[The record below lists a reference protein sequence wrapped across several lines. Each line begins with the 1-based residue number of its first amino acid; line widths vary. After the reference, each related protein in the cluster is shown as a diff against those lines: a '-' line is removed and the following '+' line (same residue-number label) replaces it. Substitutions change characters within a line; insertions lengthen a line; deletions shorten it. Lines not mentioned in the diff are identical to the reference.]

1 MKNISSKNTT
11 VKKIIHVDMDCFYAA
26 VEMRDFPEYR
36 NIPLAVGGE
45 GPRSVL
51 STCNYMARKYGIRSA
66 MPAIKA
72 KQLCPELK
80 IVHGRMSVYKDV
92 SNHIREI
99 FSRYTDLIEPLSLD
113 EAYLDVSNST
123 QCQGSATLI
132 AEQIRA
138 DIFNELNL
146 TASAGIAP
154 NKFIAKIASDEN
166 KPNGQ
171 CVIPPN
177 KIASFVE
184 QLSLKKIPGIGPK
197 TFQKLQQFGFSTC
210 YDVRMSSIASLTPI
224 VGKFATSLYQKAHGI
239 DHRELEVSRQRKS
252 LAIETTLA
260 TDIYTEKD
268 CFAVIEKLL
277 PKLIARLAKVKNLK
291 IIRQGIKL
299 KFNDF
304 NQTTVEQ
311 QSLEPDEEVYMA
323 LLSKAHARAN
333 KDGKQRGIRL
343 VGLTLGFA
351 QPCVDTDLSAQ
362 QMMLPIPVPFED
374 A

>member
-1 MKNISSKNTT
+1 MKKLALNKTAI
-11 VKKIIHVDMDCFYAA
+11 KKIIHVDMDCFYAA

-36 NIPLAVGGE
+36 DIPLAVGGD

-51 STCNYMARKYGIRSA
+51 STCNYIARKYGIRSA
-66 MPAIKA
+66 MSAIKA
-72 KQLCPELK
+72 KQLCPNLK
-80 IVHGRMSVYKDV
+80 IVHGRMAVYKEV
-92 SNHIREI
+92 STHIREI

-113 EAYLDVSNST
+113 EAFLDVSDST

-132 AEQIRA
+132 AQKIRA

-171 CVIPPN
+171 CVIPPD
-177 KIASFVE
+177 KVASFVE
-184 QLSLKKIPGIGPK
+184 RLSLKKIPGIGPK
-197 TFQKLQQFGFSTC
+197 TFQKLQQAGFSTC
-210 YDVRMSSIASLTPI
+210 HDVRASSLAKLTPI
-224 VGKFATSLYQKAHGI
+224 VGKFALSLYQKAHGI
-239 DHRELEVSRQRKS
+239 DNRELEVSRQRKS

-260 TDIYTEKD
+260 ADIYSEKE
-268 CFAVIEKLL
+268 CLAVIEKLL
-277 PKLIARLAKVKNLK
+277 PKLLLRLHKVKDLT
-291 IIRQGIKL
+291 IVRQGIKL

-311 QSLEPDEEVYMA
+311 QSLAPDQQTYMA
-323 LLSKAHARAN
+323 LLAKAHTRAHKN
-333 KDGKQRGIRL
+333 GKQRGIRL

-351 QPCVDTDLSAQ
+351 QPCIDSHINGQ
-362 QMMLPIPVPFED
+362 QMMLPSL
-374 A
+374 

>member
-1 MKNISSKNTT
+1 MKKVSLNKATA
-11 VKKIIHVDMDCFYAA
+11 KKIIHIDMDCFYAA

-36 NIPLAVGGE
+36 SIPLAVGGD

-51 STCNYMARKYGIRSA
+51 CTCNYIARKFGVRSA
-66 MPAIKA
+66 MSAIKA

-80 IVHGRMSVYKDV
+80 IVHGRMTVYKEI

-113 EAYLDVSNST
+113 EAYLDVSDT
-123 QCQGSATLI
+123 RQCQGSATLI

-171 CVIPPN
+171 CAVPPN
-177 KIASFVE
+177 KVANFVE

-197 TFQKLQQFGFSTC
+197 TFQKLQQAGFSTC
-210 YDVRMSSIASLTPI
+210 YDVRASSIANLAPI

-239 DHRELEVSRQRKS
+239 DERALEVNRQRKS

-260 TDIYTEKD
+260 ADIYTEAE
-268 CFAVIEKLL
+268 CLAVIDKLL
-277 PKLIARLAKVKNLK
+277 PKLVERLHKVNDLK
-291 IIRQGIKL
+291 IVRQGIKL
-299 KFNDF
+299 KFTDF

-311 QSLEPDEEVYMA
+311 QSLAPDQQTYID
-323 LLSKAHARAN
+323 LLSKAHGRATKN
-333 KDGKQRGIRL
+333 GIQRGIRL

-351 QPCVDTDLSAQ
+351 EPCLDANLNAR
-362 QMMLPIPVPFED
+362 QMTLPSL
-374 A
+374 

>member
-1 MKNISSKNTT
+1 
-11 VKKIIHVDMDCFYAA
+11 MDCFYAA

-36 NIPLAVGGE
+36 NIPLAVGGD

-51 STCNYMARKYGIRSA
+51 CTCNYQARKFGVRSA

-72 KQLCPELK
+72 KQLCPELT
-80 IVHGRMSVYKDV
+80 IVNGRMSVYKEV
-92 SNHIREI
+92 SDHIREI
-99 FSRYTDLIEPLSLD
+99 FSRYTELIEPLSLD
-113 EAYLDVSNST
+113 EAFLDVTDSK

-171 CVIPPN
+171 CVVSPD
-177 KIASFVE
+177 KVASFVE
-184 QLSLKKIPGIGPK
+184 ELSLKKIPGIGPK
-197 TFQKLQQFGFSTC
+197 TFQKLHSFGFSNC
-210 YDVRMSSIASLTPI
+210 ADVRASSIANLSMI

-239 DHRELEVSRQRKS
+239 DNRELEVSRQRKS

-260 TDIYTEKD
+260 TDIYSEAE
-268 CFAVIEKLL
+268 CLSVIEQLHPKLL
-277 PKLIARLAKVKNLK
+277 QRLEKVKGRK
-291 IIRQGIKL
+291 IVRQGIKL
-299 KFNDF
+299 KFN

-311 QSLEPDEEVYMA
+311 QSLDVEKDVFHT
-323 LLSKAHARAN
+323 LLSKALERS
-333 KDGKQRGIRL
+333 KSRGIRL

-351 QPCVDTDLSAQ
+351 EVNVEEELNSKQ
-362 QMMLPIPVPFED
+362 LPLL
-374 A
+374 

>member
-1 MKNISSKNTT
+1 MKKLALKKMV

-36 NIPLAVGGE
+36 NIPLAVGGD

-51 STCNYMARKYGIRSA
+51 STCNYIARRFGIRSA
-66 MPAIKA
+66 MSAIKA
-72 KQLCPELK
+72 KQLCPELT
-80 IVHGRMSVYKDV
+80 IVHGRMAVYKEV
-92 SNHIREI
+92 STHIREI
-99 FSRYTDLIEPLSLD
+99 FSRYTNLIEPLSLD
-113 EAYLDVSNST
+113 EAYLDVSEAT

-132 AEQIRA
+132 AKKIRA

-171 CVIPPN
+171 CVVPPD
-177 KIASFVE
+177 KVAGFVE

-197 TFQKLQQFGFSTC
+197 TFQKLQQAGFSTC
-210 YDVRMSSIASLTPI
+210 HDVRASSIAKLTPI

-239 DHRELEVSRQRKS
+239 DNRELEVSRQRKS

-260 TDIYTEKD
+260 ADIYSEQE
-268 CFAVIEKLL
+268 CFAVIEQLL
-277 PKLIARLAKVKNLK
+277 PKLLLRLHK
-291 IIRQGIKL
+291 IKGLTIVRQGIKL

-311 QSLEPDEEVYMA
+311 QSLAPDQQTYMA
-323 LLSKAHARAN
+323 LLAKAHTRAYKN
-333 KDGKQRGIRL
+333 GKQRGIRL

-351 QPCVDTDLSAQ
+351 EPSVDLHVNGQ
-362 QMMLPIPVPFED
+362 QMMLPSL
-374 A
+374 

>member
-1 MKNISSKNTT
+1 MKKIAT
-11 VKKIIHVDMDCFYAA
+11 KKIIHIDMDCFYAA

-36 NIPLAVGGE
+36 DIPLAVGGD

-51 STCNYMARKYGIRSA
+51 CTCNYQARKYGVRSA
-66 MPAIKA
+66 MSAIKA
-72 KQLCPELK
+72 KQLCPELT
-80 IVHGRMSVYKDV
+80 IVHGRMSVYKEV

-99 FSRYTDLIEPLSLD
+99 FSRYTNIIEPLSLD
-113 EAYLDVSNST
+113 EAYLDVTDSK
-123 QCQGSATLI
+123 QYQGSATLI
-132 AEQIRA
+132 AEKIRA
-138 DIFNELNL
+138 DIYHELNL

-171 CVIPPN
+171 CVISPE
-177 KIASFVE
+177 KISDFVD

-197 TFQKLQQFGFSTC
+197 TFQKLQSFGFSTC
-210 YDVRMSSIASLTPI
+210 ADIRASSITNLTMI

-239 DHRELEVSRQRKS
+239 DNRELEISRKRKS

-260 TDIYTEKD
+260 IDIFSETE
-268 CFAVIEKLL
+268 CLTVIENLYPKLL
-277 PKLIARLAKVKNLK
+277 TRLEKVTGRK
-291 IIRQGIKL
+291 IVRQGIKL

-311 QSLEPDEEVYMA
+311 QNLSAEKTVFNTLLLKALE
-323 LLSKAHARAN
+323 RA
-333 KDGKQRGIRL
+333 KGRGIRL

-351 QPCVDTDLSAQ
+351 DENKRTTEYQEKQLI
-362 QMMLPIPVPFED
+362 LL
-374 A
+374 

>member
-1 MKNISSKNTT
+1 MKQVTA
-11 VKKIIHVDMDCFYAA
+11 KKIIHVDMDCFYAA
-26 VEMRDFPEYR
+26 VEMRDFPEYQ
-36 NIPLAVGGE
+36 NIPLAVGGD

-51 STCNYMARKYGIRSA
+51 STCNYQARKFGVRSA
-66 MPAIKA
+66 MSAIKA
-72 KQLCPELK
+72 KQLCPELT
-80 IVHGRMSVYKDV
+80 IVHGRMSVYKEV
-92 SNHIREI
+92 SDHIREI
-99 FSRYTDLIEPLSLD
+99 FSRYTNLIEPLSLD
-113 EAYLDVSNST
+113 EAFLDVTNSN

-171 CVIPPN
+171 CVISPDKVTN
-177 KIASFVE
+177 FVE

-197 TFQKLQQFGFSTC
+197 TFQKLQSFGFTTC
-210 YDVRMSSIASLTPI
+210 ADIRASSIINLTMI

-239 DHRELEVSRQRKS
+239 DNRELEVSRQRKS

-260 TDIYTEKD
+260 ADIFTEKE
-268 CFAVIEKLL
+268 CLMVIEKLYPTL
-277 PKLIARLAKVKNLK
+277 LQRLEKVKGRK
-291 IIRQGIKL
+291 IVRQGIKL

-311 QSLEPDEEVYMA
+311 QSLAAEEDIFN
-323 LLSKAHARAN
+323 LLLPKAFERA
-333 KDGKQRGIRL
+333 KGRGIRL

-351 QPCVDTDLSAQ
+351 E
-362 QMMLPIPVPFED
+362 ED
-374 A
+374 KLETEHQEKQLTLL

>member
-1 MKNISSKNTT
+1 MDEYLFKSIQPM
-11 VKKIIHVDMDCFYAA
+11 KKIIHVDMDCFYAA
-26 VEMRDFPEYR
+26 VEMRDFPEYQ
-36 NIPLAVGGE
+36 NIPLAVGGD

-51 STCNYMARKYGIRSA
+51 CTCNYQARKFGVRSA
-66 MPAIKA
+66 MSAIKA
-72 KQLCPELK
+72 KKLCPELT
-80 IVHGRMSVYKDV
+80 IVHGRMAVYKEV
-92 SNHIREI
+92 SDHIREI
-99 FSRYTDLIEPLSLD
+99 FSRYTKLIEPLSLD
-113 EAYLDVSNST
+113 EAYLDVT
-123 QCQGSATLI
+123 DCKKCQGSATLI

-171 CVIPPN
+171 CVISPE
-177 KIASFVE
+177 KVTDFVE

-197 TFQKLQQFGFSTC
+197 TFQKLQSFGFSTC
-210 YDVRMSSIASLTPI
+210 ADIRASSIAILTTV

-239 DHRELEVSRQRKS
+239 DNRELEVSRQRKS

-260 TDIYTEKD
+260 ADIFTETDCTL
-268 CFAVIEKLL
+268 VIEKLY
-277 PKLIARLAKVKNLK
+277 PKLLHRLAKVEGRK

-304 NQTTVEQ
+304 NQITVEQ
-311 QSLEPDEEVYMA
+311 QSLAAEQDVFDA
-323 LLSKAHARAN
+323 LLPKAFERA
-333 KDGKQRGIRL
+333 KGRGIRL

-351 QPCVDTDLSAQ
+351 EPNL
-362 QMMLPIPVPFED
+362 ED
-374 A
+374 EINNKQLILL

>member
-1 MKNISSKNTT
+1 MTKIPATT
-11 VKKIIHVDMDCFYAA
+11 DIKKIIHVDMDCFYAA

-36 NIPLAVGGE
+36 NVPLAVGGD

-51 STCNYMARKYGIRSA
+51 STCNYIARKYGVRSA
-66 MPAIKA
+66 MSAIKA
-72 KQLCPELK
+72 KQLCPDLK
-80 IVHGRMSVYKDV
+80 IVHGRMSVYKEV

-99 FSRYTDLIEPLSLD
+99 FSRYTKLIEPLSLD
-113 EAYLDVSNST
+113 EAYLDVSNSS

-132 AEQIRA
+132 AEKIRA
-138 DIFNELNL
+138 DIFKELNL

-171 CVIPPN
+171 CVVPPD

-184 QLSLKKIPGIGPK
+184 HLSLKKIPGIGPK
-197 TFQKLQQFGFSTC
+197 TFQKLQQAGFSTC
-210 YDVRMSSIASLTPI
+210 YDVRASSIANLTPV
-224 VGKFATSLYQKAHGI
+224 VGKFALSLFQKAHGI
-239 DHRELEVSRQRKS
+239 DNRTLEVSRQRKS

-260 TDIYTEKD
+260 ADIYTEKE
-268 CFAVIEKLL
+268 CYEVINSLL
-277 PKLIARLAKVKNLK
+277 PKLLLRLDKVKNLT
-291 IIRQGIKL
+291 IVRQGIKL

-311 QSLEPDEEVYMA
+311 QSLKPDEQTYLA
-323 LLSKAHARAN
+323 LLSKAHLRAEKN
-333 KDGKQRGIRL
+333 GKQRGIRL

-351 QPCVDTDLSAQ
+351 EPCLDSDENAQ
-362 QMMLPIPVPFED
+362 QLMLPSL
-374 A
+374 